1 METQGW
7 WIVKSKIHQ
16 HAETPPPLENPH
28 LRPCK
33 WFSLLKIHTWDL
45 VNDFI
50 FRDKWNTVKLDFQIG
65 PKLSK
70 TQDVFGEN
78 TMWHLGWDKSKECYC
93 INLACR
99 PSKVTTDILNWR
111 ETLQI
116 EPFQNNLLS
125 RQWLSFST
133 THACRYDVH
142 EREVGELALQMGF
155 DQVSLSSTI
164 MAMVRIVPR
173 GYTGKVWSAVWWYL
187 AMFSSTI
194 YVSNLIFEIPRWPKI

>member
-1 METQGW
+1 MLRLP
-7 WIVKSKIHQ
+7 
-16 HAETPPPLENPH
+16 PPPL
-28 LRPCK
+28 
-33 WFSLLKIHTWDL
+33 KIYTWDL

-65 PKLSK
+65 AKLSK
-70 TQDVFGEN
+70 TQDVFGKN
-78 TMWHLGWDKSKECYC
+78 ATWHLGWDKSKECYC

-99 PSKVTTDILNWR
+99 PSKVTDILNWR

-173 GYTGKVWSAVWWYL
+173 GYTGKVWSVVWWYL